1 MTFILLAYL
10 FYCSFVS
17 HILMKQVGEAHMIRN
32 SGWLLAYDQPRT
44 EAFSPTTLEE
54 LNSVSMEVDPF
65 PVKFHK
71 RPQEA

>member
-1 MTFILLAYL
+1 MT
-10 FYCSFVS
+10 
-17 HILMKQVGEAHMIRN
+17 RN

-54 LNSVSMEVDPF
+54 LNSVSMEADPF